1 MSIKTEQRKPNS
13 EEWKSIFNSIK
24 KSIGSP
30 VQIPEE
36 FGEYMIEYF
45 TNCLPPI
52 LWSTYYVLCS
62 EPYDDDPATGKERYT
77 GFYKEDNYYF
87 GIITTI
93 AHFNS
98 LR

>member
-1 MSIKTEQRKPNS
+1 MSIKIEQRKPNS

-24 KSIGSP
+24 KSIGSTF
-30 VQIPEE
+30 QIPEE
-36 FGEYMIEYF
+36 FAEYMIEYF

-52 LWSTYYVLCS
+52 VWGEHYVLCS
-62 EPYDDDPATGKERYT
+62 EPYDDDPLTGKERYI
-77 GFYKEDNYYF
+77 GFYKEKESYF

-93 AHFNS
+93 VHFNS